1 MMTLQ
6 LIGTNTKMIGGKKK
20 RVNITDLAKKLN
32 LSVSS
37 VSRALNGYKN
47 ISEKTRD
54 KILKLAKQY
63 NYVPDP
69 SARRLASKKSDTV
82 AFIATTTSKAPDFV
96 LLEFLTGISMGV
108 QNSNTEFIVKLTS
121 REKDEI
127 NFYEQLIR
135 TKQADKFI
143 FYRTKKYDP
152 RITML
157 KKNNINFVSWGR
169 AKNEKGYAWIDMDNH
184 KSVELLMKRLLTFGH
199 KKIALINVHQS
210 FNYGYQ
216 RKQAYEDMLKN
227 NNIVVNKDYYQESLI
242 GTASNGV
249 ALTKTLLNLDNPP
262 TAIICS
268 LDKFFIGCL
277 QECKNRNLLVGK
289 DISLVGYND
298 HDNYLSSQ
306 NLTYISHPLSQ
317 MGTDS
322 VNILKK
328 IENGSKPD
336 EVSKLIEPIL
346 HKGISDGPLIN

>member
-1 MMTLQ
+1 MF
-6 LIGTNTKMIGGKKK
+6 GKTNKKT
-20 RVNITDLAKKLN
+20 NIKDLAKKIN

-37 VSRALNGYKN
+37 VSRALNGHKN
-47 ISEKTRD
+47 ISEKTRE
-54 KILKLAKQY
+54 KILKLAKKY

-69 SARRLASKKSDTV
+69 SARRLASKKSDTI
-82 AFIATTTSKAPDFV
+82 AFIATTTPKSPDFV
-96 LLEFLTGISMGV
+96 LLEFLTGISMGIKD
-108 QNSNTEFIVKLTS
+108 SNTEFIVKLTLS
-121 REKDEI
+121 EKDEI
-127 NFYEQLIR
+127 NYYEKLIR
-135 TKQADKFI
+135 TKQADKFV
-143 FYRTKKYDP
+143 FYKTKKNDP
-152 RITML
+152 RIDML
-157 KKNNINFVSWGR
+157 KKNHINFVSWGR
-169 AKNEKGYAWIDMDNH
+169 ARNEKGYAWIDMDNH
-184 KSVELLMKRLLTFGH
+184 KSIELLMHRLLTFGH

-216 RKQAYEDMLKN
+216 RKQAYEDMLKK
-227 NNIVVNKDYYQESLI
+227 NNIVVNKDYYKESLI
-242 GTASNGV
+242 GTPSNGV
-249 ALTKTLLNLDNPP
+249 ALTKNLLNLDNPP

-277 QECKNRNLLVGK
+277 QECKNRNLLVGN

-336 EVSKLIEPIL
+336 EVSKLIGPIL
-346 HKGISDGPLIN
+346 HKGKSDGPLIN